1 MNQMGRELYNM
12 RKKLHLRPQ

>member
-1 MNQMGRELYNM
+1 MNQMGKELYNM